1 MVSDR
6 DALAQLAGAHDVDL
20 AALARGGDRRA
31 FGELVRRHGSAVRGL
46 LRRIGA
52 EPSLAD
58 QIARDAFLDAFE
70 RIAEFRAEIAFQAWV
85 KQIAARAI
93 ARRWRLR
100 TPDAELASEPTEPQ
114 LSREAPGGRDLDGAL
129 RDLVPIERICVSLCY
144 GGGLSHAD
152 AASAL
157 KLPPATVKSHVRRGL
172 DRLRERLAPPPG
184 DGPDDGASRRRAHG
198 RR

>member
-52 EPSLAD
+52 EPALAD

-85 KQIAARAI
+85 KQIAARAF
-93 ARRWRLR
+93 ARRWRLQ
-100 TPDAELASEPTEPQ
+100 TPDAERESRSPQ
-114 LSREAPGGRDLDGAL
+114 LSREAETARDLDGAL
-129 RDLVPIERICVSLCY
+129 SDLVPLERICVSLCY

-184 DGPDDGASRRRAHG
+184 DGPDDGASRRRPHG